1 MSTRS
6 DPLTSSKK
14 IGQERRALALPRV
27 DLNLTIRESGDAAI
41 SEEVKSAKHLA
52 VGVAG

>member
-1 MSTRS
+1 MIF
-6 DPLTSSKK
+6 SSKK
-14 IGQERRALALPRV
+14 SSSSDEDV
-27 DLNLTIRESGDAAI
+27 FDKAAI